1 VRRILPQQAGPSTL
15 KTMSIPN
22 TDPAALRDARIDL
35 AACLRM
41 AARIGLAEGICN
53 HFSLM
58 VPGRDDLFLV
68 NPDGYAFA
76 EARASRLLVCDF
88 DGNVV
93 EGDGR
98 PEDTAFYI
106 HARIHKM
113 HPRARAC
120 FHTHMPYAT
129 ALAITEGEPF
139 SYAVQSQLKF
149 LGRIAIDPTFNGLA
163 LDNAE
168 GDRIAATIGQADVVF
183 MRNHGVT
190 VVGRDAAT
198 AWDDLY
204 YLERAA
210 EAQVK
215 AAASG
220 RRIIPVEPALADE
233 TARVMRSGERLR
245 ARLHLESVKRRL
257 ALTDPDFTE

>member
-1 VRRILPQQAGPSTL
+1 
-15 KTMSIPN
+15 MSIAN
-22 TDPAALRDARIDL
+22 TDPAAVRAARIDL

-76 EARASRLLVCDF
+76 EARASRLLVCDL
-88 DGNVV
+88 DGNVI
-93 EGDGR
+93 EGEGR

-106 HARIHKM
+106 HARIHRM

-129 ALAITEGEPF
+129 ALAITRGDPF
-139 SYAVQSQLKF
+139 SFAVQSQIRF
-149 LGRIAIDPTFNGLA
+149 LGRIAIDASFNGLA
-163 LDNAE
+163 LDDAE
-168 GDRIAATIGQADVVF
+168 GDRIAACLGSADVLF

-190 VVGRDAAT
+190 VVGPDAAS

-210 EAQVK
+210 EAEVK
-215 AAASG
+215 AGASG
-220 RRIIPVEPALADE
+220 RRILPVGPALAAE
-233 TARVMRSGERLR
+233 TARAMRIGEGGR
-245 ARLHLESVKRRL
+245 ARMHLESVKRRL
-257 ALTDPDFTE
+257 ALSDPDFAD

>member
-1 VRRILPQQAGPSTL
+1 MPVAAAASTL

-22 TDPAALRDARIDL
+22 TDPALLRDARIDL

-41 AARIGLAEGICN
+41 AARLGLAEGICN

-68 NPDGYAFA
+68 NPDGWAFA

-88 DGNVV
+88 DGNVIQG
-93 EGDGR
+93 EGR

-106 HARIHKM
+106 HARIHKRV
-113 HPRARAC
+113 PRARAC

-129 ALAITEGEPF
+129 ALAITQGEPF
-139 SYAVQSQLKF
+139 DWAVQSQLKF
-149 LGRIAIDPTFNGLA
+149 YGRTVIDPVYNGVA

-168 GDRIAATIGQADVVF
+168 GDRIAASIGDADIVF
-183 MRNHGVT
+183 MANHGVT
-190 VVGRDAAT
+190 VVGPDVAS

-215 AAASG
+215 AGQSG
-220 RRIIPVEPALADE
+220 RRIIRGEPKMVAA
-233 TARVMRSGERLR
+233 TAAIMRSGERHR
-245 ARLHLESVKRRL
+245 ARLHLDSVKRQL
-257 ALTDPDFTE
+257 ARTDPDFAD

>member
-1 VRRILPQQAGPSTL
+1 
-15 KTMSIPN
+15 MSIPN
-22 TDPAALRDARIDL
+22 TDPAALRAARIDL

-41 AARIGLAEGICN
+41 AARLGLAEGICN

-68 NPDGYAFA
+68 NADGYAFA

-88 DGNVV
+88 DGNVI

-106 HARIHKM
+106 HARIHKNI
-113 HPRARAC
+113 PRARAC

-139 SYAVQSQLKF
+139 DWAVQSQLKF
-149 LGRIAIDPTFNGLA
+149 YGRTVIDPVYNGLA

-168 GDRIAATIGQADVVF
+168 GDRIAAAIGDADIVF
-183 MRNHGVT
+183 MANHGVT
-190 VVGRDAAT
+190 VVGRDVAS

-215 AAASG
+215 AGQSG
-220 RRIIPVEPALADE
+220 RKIIRGEPRMVAE
-233 TARVMRSGERLR
+233 TARIMREGEGHR
-245 ARLHLESVKRRL
+245 ARLHLDSVKRQL
-257 ALTDPDFTE
+257 AVTDPDFAD

>member
-1 VRRILPQQAGPSTL
+1 
-15 KTMSIPN
+15 MSIPN
-22 TDPAALRDARIDL
+22 TDPHALREARIDL

-68 NPDGYAFA
+68 NPDGFAFA
-76 EARASRLLVCDF
+76 EARASAMLVCDF
-88 DGNVV
+88 DGNVI

-139 SYAVQSQLKF
+139 TFAVQSQLKF

-163 LDNAE
+163 LDNTE
-168 GDRIAATIGQADVVF
+168 GDRIAATIGEADVLF

-190 VVGRDAAT
+190 VCGPDVAS

-210 EAQVK
+210 EAEVK
-215 AAASG
+215 ARASG
-220 RRIIPVEPALADE
+220 RKVLPVEPTLAAE
-233 TARVMRSGERLR
+233 TARIMRSGERHR
-245 ARLHLESVKRRL
+245 ARMHLESVKRRL
-257 ALTDPDFTE
+257 ALTDPDFAD